1 MSRRRLIVLGLAA
14 VALVVLASS
23 TISGMLGVRAIH
35 REIAAAEREIATL
48 QAQAQTLARTIDRL
62 RNDPAYIEKLVR
74 EEHGL
79 VREGESVLKFPPKP
93 K

>member
-1 MSRRRLIVLGLAA
+1 MSRRRLVGLGVAA
-14 VALVVLASS
+14 VAVVVLASW
-23 TISGMLGVRAIH
+23 TLNGMLGVRAIQ

-48 QAQAQTLARTIDRL
+48 RTQAQTLAQMIDRL
-62 RNDPAYIEKLVR
+62 RHDPAYIEKLAR

>member
-1 MSRRRLIVLGLAA
+1 MSRRRLLTLGGAA
-14 VALVVLASS
+14 VALVVLASW
-23 TISGMLGVRAIH
+23 TVSGILGVRAVQ

-48 QAQAQTLARTIDRL
+48 RVQARSLAQTIDRL
-62 RNDPAYIEKLVR
+62 RNDPGYIEKLAR